1 MSHHKFTA
9 SIRELVETSPLI
21 EKQPSKTSNHPLITQ
36 WKAVHLMKLFRQRTL
51 ISALSFFVFSISPL
65 AAQTG
70 KSKEEI
76 TWYDALE
83 NQQFRVEP
91 QNLELLS
98 IQVSKLPRDTFGHG
112 KLPGGDSFVSSFV
125 AASGT
130 GIYGVFELATE
141 GDLKYQE
148 EVSSLEKFTDDR
160 GTDLTK
166 TPGAEDINEFFDSN
180 KKLSVKLSSDQTK
193 AVFTLRGYSTP
204 STGASAVKAAA
215 KVVFLSLSQEKTETA
230 TIDRFEARQKI
241 EIGPVTFSIHKAGT
255 KPFVLPGRSAR
266 TVNPSFG
273 NEERE
278 WALQMDPRQK
288 PVKNI
293 ELLDAD
299 NNIIKTMQGLLF
311 DGKSHRYYLEKL
323 PKQPK
328 SIRVNWYEKW
338 ELITVPLEIETPLG
352 I

>member
-1 MSHHKFTA
+1 MTFARRFIHFTGLLLA
-9 SIRELVETSPLI
+9 LCSVSTS
-21 EKQPSKTSNHPLITQ
+21 
-36 WKAVHLMKLFRQRTL
+36 
-51 ISALSFFVFSISPL
+51 
-65 AAQTG
+65 AAQNTQ
-70 KSKEEI
+70 SDKEV
-76 TWYDALE
+76 TWFDALE
-83 NQQFRVEP
+83 NQRTQVEP
-91 QNLELLS
+91 QKLELLS

-112 KLPGGDSFVSSFV
+112 KPSWGDSFVNSFV

-130 GIYGVFELATE
+130 GIYGVFELNPE

-148 EVSSLEKFTDDR
+148 ELSSLEKFTDDR

-166 TPGAEDINEFFDSN
+166 NPGAEEINDFFDSN

-204 STGASAVKAAA
+204 KTGASDVKAAA

-241 EIGPVTFSIHKAGT
+241 EIGPVSFSIHKAGT
-255 KPFVLPGRSAR
+255 KPFLLPGRSAR

-273 NEERE
+273 NEKRE
-278 WALQMDPRQK
+278 WALQINPRRK

-293 ELLDAD
+293 ELLDVD
-299 NNIIKTMQGLLF
+299 NNIIKTMQGLQF